1 MEDIDFNGLRKNVNN
16 ILRQEIVKGR
26 SIESLGQTAAR
37 EIDNWSSL
45 LLDNKDSIFYV
56 DPRLPLWQKFFSRFA
71 ATNDSINWLFGR
83 WINPG
88 WDEPLPQV
96 IRIDKDFL
104 KTFRGIPFLYVWRLN
119 VVDAA
124 AAVPIGIMQAEGK
137 VALALAGMLKD
148 FGFSSAVTF
157 GISEFGGPPRAID
170 EEDDGGPRSIL
181 TYLSK
186 LKLRNLGYTKLEGV
200 SPITYIRDYKQV
212 GGKVNDGVDN

>member
-1 MEDIDFNGLRKNVNN
+1 MEDIDFNELRKNVNN
-16 ILRQEIVKGR
+16 ILRQEIVKGK
-26 SIESLGQTAAR
+26 SIESLGQTAVK
-37 EIDNWSSL
+37 EIDNWSSP
-45 LLDNKDSIFYV
+45 LLDDRDSIFYV

-88 WDEPLPQV
+88 WDEPLPKV
-96 IRIDKDFL
+96 LRIDKDFRE
-104 KTFRGIPFLYVWRLN
+104 TFRGIPFLYVWRLN
-119 VVDAA
+119 VLDAA
-124 AAVPIGIMQAEGK
+124 TAVPMGIMRAEGK
-137 VALALAGMLKD
+137 AAVALAGMLKD
-148 FGFSSAVTF
+148 FGFSSALTF

-181 TYLSK
+181 MYLSK

-200 SPITYIRDYKQV
+200 SPITYVRDYEHV